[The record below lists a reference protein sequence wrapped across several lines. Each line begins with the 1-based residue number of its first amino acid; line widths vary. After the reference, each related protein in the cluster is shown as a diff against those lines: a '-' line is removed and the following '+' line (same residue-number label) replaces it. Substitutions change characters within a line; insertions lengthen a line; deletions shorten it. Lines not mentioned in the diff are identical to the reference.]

1 MSELPN
7 SSKERKKY
15 LDAAKGWGIT
25 MVVFGHITSLGN
37 PIDLWFAAYKIPI
50 FFIVSGYLLCMR
62 QSFRKMSASQYIWKH
77 FKSLMIPYFGYSA
90 IVMLYNM
97 LVCLMKGT
105 GRAQM
110 YSKFVYQ
117 AYTTL
122 SLRGISAL
130 WFLPALFFAQVI
142 FILVMKAKSNLVRI
156 ASGILS
162 VVITV
167 YTSDTLLPMLKA
179 MLTERQYKIVS
190 FPILAVSK
198 GILGFWFIGAG
209 YLCFMLFSKI
219 KERNLRFVIGA
230 VMFVATIFLSQRN
243 LHVDINLLRIGD
255 SHYLEFAGKNSL
267 IIMATHGTLGF
278 KVLVIKG
285 WKAIYTLSE
294 TAGPRY
300 YLECTGILA
309 ELMLIECGVVSII
322 NQYFPWLTGKFKKK
336 N

>member
-179 MLTERQYKIVS
+179 MLTEKQYKIVS

-255 SHYLEFAGKNSL
+255 SHLMFYIN
-267 IIMATHGTLGF
+267 
-278 KVLVIKG
+278 
-285 WKAIYTLSE
+285 
-294 TAGPRY
+294 
-300 YLECTGILA
+300 GILGS
-309 ELMLIECGVVSII
+309 M
-322 NQYFPWLTGKFKKK
+322 
-336 N
+336 